1 LGSSARVT
9 KEEDVDPEKSEP
21 EHEWFR
27 VTKVDDDVWTVR
39 DRLGDIEGLATSE
52 VAMSMPQW
60 PEEGE

>member
-1 LGSSARVT
+1 M
-9 KEEDVDPEKSEP
+9 DPEKSEP